1 MIQLKKECF
10 FCTANIKNIN
20 YKDVELLRRFTTAQ
34 AKIIRRRKTGTCAK
48 HQRALAKAV
57 KRAKY
62 LALIPF
68 VTQ

>member
-10 FCTANIKNIN
+10 FCTANTKNIN
-20 YKDVELLRRFTTAQ
+20 YKDVELLRRFTTPQ
-34 AKIIRRRKTGTCAK
+34 AKIIRRRRTGTCAK

-57 KRAKY
+57 KRARY